1 MLGVLAWKLLVVAF
15 ALYGVAVV
23 VSGLGM
29 ANLSR
34 WLGLLAVVVAFVWVP
49 VALFLALR
57 ALMRRRDGAPATRQ
71 DRPGRAQSP
80 TPAPDASPSLWAR
93 LRRLVTGGT
102 E

>member
-1 MLGVLAWKLLVVAF
+1 MRETPAGTDHPAPAFPCFPDLRFFVLAWKLLVVAF

-23 VSGLGM
+23 VSGLGT

-57 ALMRRRDGAPATRQ
+57 ALMRR
-71 DRPGRAQSP
+71 
-80 TPAPDASPSLWAR
+80 AR
-93 LRRLVTGGT
+93 R
-102 E
+102 